1 MLQHAFI
8 CMGRMGGELS
18 TQEAE
23 AFKVPQYACLEACP
37 TVGHQMLLSRYFD
50 QPAKVKAGFPTTDWG
65 TLDLLGYKAYRM
77 QEGGMKII
85 ACVALILLQIFH
97 YDA

>member
-8 CMGRMGGELS
+8 CMFRMGGDLS

-23 AFKVPQYACLEACP
+23 PLGVPQYACLHACP
-37 TVGHQMLLSRYFD
+37 TVSHQTLLFRYFD

-65 TLDLLGYKAYRM
+65 TLDLLGYKSYRM
-77 QEGGMKII
+77 QEGGMEISLCCSDP
-85 ACVALILLQIFH
+85 ASNFPS
-97 YDA
+97 